1 MKKKIIIYLLTPLL
15 ALTACSTHYQVS
27 SMERSRIV
35 VDARYDARPDAD
47 AAAFLKPY
55 KQAVDSVMGPVVG
68 QSARYMTAQ
77 RPEGTLSNLLAD
89 ILVWA
94 ADSYHEKPDF
104 GVYNMG
110 GVRADLPKGTITYGD
125 VLDIAPFEN
134 KIAFTTLKGSDV
146 LSLFTEMAS
155 SGGEGVSHAVRMVI
169 TRDGQ
174 LVSATINDKPV
185 DTDREYRIT
194 TIDYLLGGTDKM
206 SSFKKGYNINSP
218 QDASNNSR
226 YVIINYF
233 REKARQGEAVDAQ
246 IEGRVTI
253 QK

>member
-89 ILVWA
+89 ILIWA

-174 LVSATINDKPV
+174 LVSATINGKPV